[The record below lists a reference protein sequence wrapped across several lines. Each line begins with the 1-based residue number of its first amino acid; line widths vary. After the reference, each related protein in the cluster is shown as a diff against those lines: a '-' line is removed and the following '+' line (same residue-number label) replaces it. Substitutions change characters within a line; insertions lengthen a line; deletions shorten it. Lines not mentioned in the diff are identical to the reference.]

1 MSFRDN
7 LQHLRA
13 THAMTQEQLALM
25 LGVSRQSVTKWE
37 AEKSYPEMDKLLK
50 LCQIFDVTLDD
61 LVQGDLTTSVPTAAV
76 QARAA
81 VLREAAGGPPQD
93 VCGYDE
99 HMRAFA
105 WKIAWGVFAI
115 LIGVALLMA
124 VAGWAEATAPSLAGA
139 SLIPLFAGIAVGLG
153 LIVTAAFQHT
163 EFQRSHPFIQDFYTV
178 EDRQRTQRLFAW
190 LLVAGIA
197 LVFTGIVLTAL
208 TDSLSE
214 FVQTEAAALM
224 MGLIA
229 VGVWCIV
236 YGSMMLG
243 RLNIANY
250 NDAREQAIA
259 ESDEGK
265 VIVNSDAAAL
275 RAMYT
280 CLLYTS
286 GDNQGVFAHCV
297 ADLGDHFRKELGLHS
312 EHQHIGRFG
321 NFAVAGGDGDAELLG
336 ALLPRGLGL
345 GRADDV
351 GGGDHSRVA
360 VFAVERCVLAQQA
373 SDNGRGHVS

>member
-1 MSFRDN
+1 
-7 LQHLRA
+7 
-13 THAMTQEQLALM
+13 MTQEQLALM

-61 LVQGDLTTSVPTAAV
+61 LVQGDLTTSTPTAAV

-99 HMRAFA
+99 HMRTFA

-115 LIGVALLMA
+115 L
-124 VAGWAEATAPSLAGA
+124 
-139 SLIPLFAGIAVGLG
+139 
-153 LIVTAAFQHT
+153 
-163 EFQRSHPFIQDFYTV
+163 
-178 EDRQRTQRLFAW
+178 
-190 LLVAGIA
+190 GIA
-197 LVFTGIVLTAL
+197 LIFTGIVLTAL

-265 VIVNSDAAAL
+265 VIANSDAAAL

-280 CLLYTS
+280 DEQICALLGVPEASDEEIERARARIERKRRKDQLTS
-286 GDNQGVFAHCV
+286 GLCACIMIV
-297 ADLGDHFRKELGLHS
+297 ATIAGLVMLFVP
-312 EHQHIGRFG
+312 EYETPYFWLAWAIGG
-321 NFAVAGGDGDAELLG
+321 LLCAVAAI
-336 ALLPRGLGL
+336 A
-345 GRADDV
+345 V
-351 GGGDHSRVA
+351 GSFVKDQPSR
-360 VFAVERCVLAQQA
+360 
-373 SDNGRGHVS
+373 